1 MKSVLLDLHKTT
13 AHGCSTLYPAFI
25 DVTKSGFHFK
35 LFLEKHRNMLNQVLR
50 QSGGSLTDG
59 PFAVLTQM
67 PKLLDFD
74 VKRIYFRKQMQ
85 KIDERARFASFN
97 IISFHLA

>member
-1 MKSVLLDLHKTT
+1 
-13 AHGCSTLYPAFI
+13 
-25 DVTKSGFHFK
+25 
-35 LFLEKHRNMLNQVLR
+35 MLNQVLR

-85 KIDERARFASFN
+85 KIDERVRFASHFSN
-97 IISFHLA
+97 INFYSLAYAFGIHFTDLKRILLSTFVIEEKT

>member
-1 MKSVLLDLHKTT
+1 
-13 AHGCSTLYPAFI
+13 
-25 DVTKSGFHFK
+25 
-35 LFLEKHRNMLNQVLR
+35 MLNQVLR

-85 KIDERARFASFN
+85 KIDERVRFVN
-97 IISFHLA
+97 

>member
-1 MKSVLLDLHKTT
+1 
-13 AHGCSTLYPAFI
+13 
-25 DVTKSGFHFK
+25 
-35 LFLEKHRNMLNQVLR
+35 MLNQVLR

-85 KIDERARFASFN
+85 KIDERARLLLHSITSIF
-97 IISFHLA
+97 IP